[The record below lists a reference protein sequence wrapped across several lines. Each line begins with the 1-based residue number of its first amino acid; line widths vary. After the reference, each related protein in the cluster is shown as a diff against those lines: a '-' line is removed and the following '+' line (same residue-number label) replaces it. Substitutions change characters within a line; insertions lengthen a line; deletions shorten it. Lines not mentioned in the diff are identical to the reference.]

1 MDIKR
6 ILLPTDFSECSNAA
20 LDHALFL
27 AEHFK
32 AGLDLLHVVVLH
44 EIDPWESARDG
55 FPDRE
60 DIERRL
66 REMAAGEM
74 KGLLE
79 ERETGRL
86 EIRERQR
93 RGVAAAPA
101 IVEYATEEDVDLVVM
116 GAHGRRGFRRFLLGS
131 VAEEVVRLAPCPVL
145 TLRSADPASALHKV
159 DDVLVP
165 FDFSKHSKTALA
177 AAAETAS
184 SYGARL
190 HLLHVIEPIMEP
202 HPYVPVHY
210 RPESFDLPQ
219 LKARVEEDLGPI
231 IAEVVGD
238 TVPCETHVLEGHPAW
253 CIVDQAEKLGADLIA
268 MATHGRTG
276 LAHFFLGSVTEKVV
290 RGAHCPVLTIKVEA
304 EE

>member
-1 MDIKR
+1 MDVKK

-27 AEHFK
+27 AEHFD

-44 EIDPWESARDG
+44 EMDPYGARGG
-55 FPDRE
+55 FPDTE
-60 DIERRL
+60 DLYHRL
-66 REMAAGEM
+66 QELASGEM
-74 KGLLE
+74 RDLLGG
-79 ERETGRL
+79 RTTGRI
-86 EIRERQR
+86 EIREAQR

-101 IVEYATEEDVDLVVM
+101 IVDYAAEEDVDLIVM

-145 TLRSADPASALHKV
+145 TLRGGEAAPLHQIRE
-159 DDVLVP
+159 VLVP
-165 FDFSKHSKTALA
+165 FDFSKHSRTALA
-177 AAAETAS
+177 AAARMAT

-190 HLLHVIEPIMEP
+190 HLLHVVEPIMEP

-219 LKARVEEDLGPI
+219 LMSRVEEDLGS
-231 IAEVVGD
+231 IAAELVGGA
-238 TVPCETHVLEGHPAW
+238 VPCEIKVLEGHPAW
-253 CIVDQAEKLGADLIA
+253 CIAEHAEKIGADLIA

-276 LAHFFLGSVTEKVV
+276 LSRFFLGSVTEKVV
-290 RGAHCPVLTIKVEA
+290 RSAHCPVLTLKVEV
-304 EE
+304 ED